1 MVLCS
6 DLVDVVWSD
15 DRGVRRKT
23 TAILEEIAPAGAMV
37 LLDMDRPPRRI
48 ETVVIQPLGYSG
60 RARRCR
66 LSTSGYRMEIDFD
79 PGVRW
84 QLSDY
89 RPCHAFDPRSLP
101 APVRNISPA

>member
-48 ETVVIQPLGYSG
+48 ETVVIQPLDAGEYKFYDEFHM
-60 RARRCR
+60 A
-66 LSTSGYRMEIDFD
+66 TAK
-79 PGVRW
+79 GVIV
-84 QLSDY
+84 
-89 RPCHAFDPRSLP
+89 AK
-101 APVRNISPA
+101 